1 MCVGQGT
8 WEEELLYSTR
18 QMDALLKEKNVP
30 VWVDYW
36 GHDVDHDWA
45 WWRKQI
51 VYFMQHLLTDSEV
64 DYVI

>member
-30 VWVDYW
+30 AWVDE
-36 GHDVDHDWA
+36 GTEKVPFG
-45 WWRKQI
+45 
-51 VYFMQHLLTDSEV
+51 VMV
-64 DYVI
+64 V

>member
-1 MCVGQGT
+1 MCRSGSLGGRTALQYPSDGFLAQG
-8 WEEELLYSTR
+8 EECP
-18 QMDALLKEKNVP
+18 A
-30 VWVDYW
+30 WVDYW
-36 GHDVDHDWA
+36 VHDVDHDWA

>member
-1 MCVGQGT
+1 MCVGQGA

-30 VWVDYW
+30 AWVDYW
-36 GHDVDHDWA
+36 GHDVDHNLA